1 MSVAAM
7 VNHCGLLR
15 HSTMVWIFSKFDV
28 FDFFT
33 AFCKDMDDRTCGL
46 ILVYQIG
53 ALIFLSF
60 HLVDCLFVSVAAM
73 VNHRGL
79 LCH

>member
-1 MSVAAM
+1 
-7 VNHCGLLR
+7 
-15 HSTMVWIFSKFDV
+15 
-28 FDFFT
+28 
-33 AFCKDMDDRTCGL
+33 L

-73 VNHRGL
+73 VNHHGL

>member
-1 MSVAAM
+1 MLQQWSIIEGCSATEQWYGYL
-7 VNHCGLLR
+7 VNL
-15 HSTMVWIFSKFDV
+15 M
-28 FDFFT
+28 FFYFFI
-33 AFCKDMDDRTCGL
+33 AVCKDMDVRPCGL
-46 ILVYQIG
+46 ILVFQIG

-73 VNHRGL
+73 VNHHGL